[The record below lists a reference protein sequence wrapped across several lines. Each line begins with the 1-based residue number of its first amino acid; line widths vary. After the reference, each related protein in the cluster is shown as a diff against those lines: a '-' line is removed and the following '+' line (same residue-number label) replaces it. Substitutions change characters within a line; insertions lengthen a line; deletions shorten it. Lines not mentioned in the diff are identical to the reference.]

1 MIDILLILIFALVTW
16 AVAGEGPYGAA
27 LVLISIVLSG
37 LLAMN
42 LFEPA
47 AEMLQ
52 GIMGSYEWQHRW
64 DIVAFLGIFSLSV
77 WGLREATDRIMPTT
91 LEVAGLVYEFRWLLG
106 AGAGYAMVA
115 ILLTSLHIAPL
126 SREFIG
132 FRPERSNLLD
142 TMAPDRQW
150 LGFTQYVSERVLRAG
165 PNGPIF
171 DGAAFPI
178 LDTNSAES
186 VAYPELVRSPEG
198 QKLTEVKT
206 WSSFP
211 IRYAQRREL
220 YSGSDAGSAGPPATS
235 GPPTSGPPPTVAPGA
250 SGGSGF

>member
-1 MIDILLILIFALVTW
+1 
-16 AVAGEGPYGAA
+16 
-27 LVLISIVLSG
+27 VLSG

-52 GIMGSYEWQHRW
+52 GILKTYEWQHRW
-64 DIVAFLGIFSLSV
+64 DIITFLGLFSLSV
-77 WGLREATDRIMPTT
+77 WGLREATERIMPTT
-91 LEVAGLVYEFRWLLG
+91 LEVAGLMYESRWLFG

-115 ILLTSLHIAPL
+115 IILTSLHVAPL
-126 SREFIG
+126 GREFIG
-132 FRPERSNLLD
+132 FRPERSNLFD
-142 TMAPDRQW
+142 AVAPDRQW
-150 LGFTQYVSERVLRAG
+150 LGFTQYVSERVMRAG

-171 DGAAFPI
+171 DGAEFPRI
-178 LDTNSAES
+178 
-186 VAYPELVRSPEG
+186 PEDPATV
-198 QKLTEVKT
+198 QV

-220 YSGSDAGSAGPPATS
+220 YSGSDVGSSGPPATS
-235 GPPTSGPPPTVAPGA
+235 GPPTSGPPPTVAPGT